1 MKQNEGMNTLG
12 KPIPQHRK
20 EAALQL
26 LHTLLPNIELTPLQI
41 LVRDAEHALEHDR
54 PKVFFDVF
62 KDHLDLTATY
72 HLMAVYLTG

>member
-1 MKQNEGMNTLG
+1 MNNNEGMNALG

-54 PKVFFDVF
+54 PKVFFDLF
-62 KDHLDLTATY
+62 KNYLDLTATY
-72 HLMAVYLTG
+72 RLMAVYLTG

>member
-1 MKQNEGMNTLG
+1 MNNNEGIDALG

-41 LVRDAEHALEHDR
+41 LVRDAEHALEHAR

-62 KDHLDLTATY
+62 KDYLDWEATY
-72 HLMAVYLTG
+72 HLMTVYLID